1 MESDYDYWWQ
11 MTSAKTTY
19 IKYISYYMQKCAYD
33 SLLKCT

>member
-11 MTSAKTTY
+11 ITLNKTTY
-19 IKYISYYMQKCAYD
+19 DENISYYMQKCAYD